1 MFGFIFIFSAP
12 ANNGTLNPT
21 PQTKLTDPIMA
32 RIHRDLNSPS
42 AAARLRANK
51 ALKSPTFRGKIYGIF
66 DVPHE
71 RQDLITDEERKPYKP
86 KTVQEVFEK
95 CKVYVEVRTGD
106 DNRTAGIQNMLLREG
121 ITVNAKLYKDTTHVI
136 FKDGLL
142 STYKNAIKMGI
153 PITSILWIDA
163 CKAQRRLVDPEKF
176 KISNID
182 RYVHPELY
190 KRLRRQK
197 SMQPEITMMPLVDQ
211 KKMALTQS
219 ASKDGPTDF
228 IDKTVVEPDDAEM
241 ELTLTNNQ
249 TSLTPVS
256 IKETP
261 KQGPSSAM
269 ISDFRR
275 LTTYTPN
282 LMEQTGI
289 TGKSIVDHR
298 RTLYSS
304 QPTQSSSI
312 ESASTP
318 SGFSGNSSNTIIFN
332 SVNRIAKGSRRSVF
346 DISMNILEL
355 NCKSLVE
362 HIDDD
367 LQPKSQSAK
376 KPERLVSAVKTV
388 EKLITQFKPPPVI
401 RKRKLF
407 SDVSYDDIELGKENL
422 DDSLKTVK
430 NVTKLDKSLQ
440 AASKTPQPAK
450 KLKSQVERRKTLA
463 YFKTEKPKEAVNVK
477 KTPAKSAESPQ
488 KYIVVTNM
496 SSADK
501 LIINDVS

>member
-1 MFGFIFIFSAP
+1 MFGFTFIFSAP
-12 ANNGTLNPT
+12 ANNATNIQT
-21 PQTKLTDPIMA
+21 PQTKYADPIMA

-42 AAARLRANK
+42 AAARVRANK

-71 RQDLITDEERKPYKP
+71 RQDLLTEEERKPYKP
-86 KTVQEVFEK
+86 KTMEEVFEN
-95 CKVYVEVRTGD
+95 CKVYVEIRTGD

-153 PITSILWIDA
+153 PVTNILWIDA
-163 CKAQRRLVDPEKF
+163 CRAQKRLVDPAKF

-197 SMQPEITMMPLVDQ
+197 SMQPEITMPVIDQ

-219 ASKDGPTDF
+219 ASRAVPKNF
-228 IDKTVVEPDDAEM
+228 IDDTAVEPDAEM

-256 IKETP
+256 IGETP
-261 KQGPSSAM
+261 KQGPSSETVN
-269 ISDFRR
+269 DFRR
-275 LTTYTPN
+275 LTTYTPKP
-282 LMEQTGI
+282 MEQTGI
-289 TGKSIVDHR
+289 AGKSTVDRR

-304 QPTQSSSI
+304 QLTQSSSN

-318 SGFSGNSSNTIIFN
+318 TGFSGNSSNTIVFS

-346 DISMNILEL
+346 DISMNILDR

-362 HIDDD
+362 HFEDP
-367 LQPKSQSAK
+367 QPKSAK
-376 KPERLVSAVKTV
+376 KPERPVSVVKTV
-388 EKLITQFKPPPVI
+388 EKLNTQVMPPKVI

-407 SDVSYDDIELGKENL
+407 TDVTFDDIELGKENL
-422 DDSLKTVK
+422 EDSLKK
-430 NVTKLDKSLQ
+430 ANKLDKSLQ
-440 AASKTPQPAK
+440 AAASKTSQPAK
-450 KLKSQVERRKTLA
+450 KHKSQDERRKTLA
-463 YFKTEKPKEAVNVK
+463 YFKTDKPKEVANIK

-488 KYIVVTNM
+488 KYVVVTNM

-501 LIINDVS
+501 LVINDVS

>member
-1 MFGFIFIFSAP
+1 
-12 ANNGTLNPT
+12 
-21 PQTKLTDPIMA
+21 MA

-42 AAARLRANK
+42 AAARVRANK

-71 RQDLITDEERKPYKP
+71 RQDLISDEERKPYKP
-86 KTVQEVFEK
+86 KTVQEVFEN
-95 CKVYVEVRTGD
+95 CKIYVEVRTGD

-153 PITSILWIDA
+153 PITNILWIDA
-163 CKAQRRLVDPEKF
+163 CKAQKRLVDPEKF

-211 KKMALTQS
+211 KTVALTQS
-219 ASKDGPTDF
+219 AARCDPKDF
-228 IDKTVVEPDDAEM
+228 IDETIVELDDAEM

-256 IKETP
+256 IRETP

-282 LMEQTGI
+282 PMEQTGI
-289 TGKSIVDHR
+289 AGKSIVDR
-298 RTLYSS
+298 RLTLFSS
-304 QPTQSSSI
+304 QLTQSSSN
-312 ESASTP
+312 ETASTP
-318 SGFSGNSSNTIIFN
+318 SGFSGNSSNTIVFN
-332 SVNRIAKGSRRSVF
+332 SVNRIAKASRRSVF

-355 NCKSLVE
+355 NCKTLVG
-362 HIDDD
+362 HSVDD
-367 LQPKSQSAK
+367 LKPRSQSAK
-376 KPERLVSAVKTV
+376 KPERIVSVFKSV
-388 EKLITQFKPPPVI
+388 EKLITQVQPPTLI

-407 SDVSYDDIELGKENL
+407 NDVTFDDNELGKENL
-422 DDSLKTVK
+422 DDSLKEVK
-430 NVTKLDKSLQ
+430 NATKLDKSLQ
-440 AASKTPQPAK
+440 AAASKTPQPAK
-450 KLKSQVERRKTLA
+450 KQKSQAERRKTLA
-463 YFKTEKPKEAVNVK
+463 YFKTEKPKEAANVK
-477 KTPAKSAESPQ
+477 KTPAKSVESPQ

-501 LIINDVS
+501 PIINDVS